1 MRKRNLSVHV
11 PNSNL
16 HAKHSTSSF
25 MSAGASGSVPGPPSA
40 GNSFGIAMLHS
51 AGSQLPYT
59 GAYPYSAGTAGY
71 SAGTAGTAGL
81 YSAGPGTAGLDSSTQ
96 DQGPLESARSVGS
109 LGTFTPTGAVG
120 LGSPVYALQWGQEN
134 EGKNSARGMPSP
146 VTRGMS
152 GLLGIGGG
160 QASPVFRGMSGLDR
174 GMSGLDRG
182 LSGFQAGGFSGL
194 GSAGPSMGLGGGGMP
209 TRHSPRSPM
218 MHRTNYAGGQP
229 GYAGPPGSYAG
240 QPGGYAG
247 QPGGYAGQ
255 PLPCSPRDDGGY
267 AGMPEGPPDAAGG
280 GSSQSHDLP
289 PDSLTPSGRMMSV
302 DFNGLFA

>member
-59 GAYPYSAGTAGY
+59 GTYPYSAGTAGY

-182 LSGFQAGGFSGL
+182 LSGFQGGGFSGL

-209 TRHSPRSPM
+209 TRLSPRSPM

-229 GYAGPPGSYAG
+229 GVAG
-240 QPGGYAG
+240 QP
-247 QPGGYAGQ
+247 GYAGQ
-255 PLPCSPRDDGGY
+255 PLHCATPPCSPRDDMGY

-280 GSSQSHDLP
+280 GSQNHDLP